1 MHFYC
6 VVRKCTLVWMAWQKE
21 VLISLGFLKL
31 YSDILD
37 VWELFFTWFVFM
49 FTARVNKNWNV
60 DSESLKQLAEVGSLK
75 SCVLLVFVLLSWRPI
90 INSHDMWTA
99 RLKLFPMEFQ
109 ALYYRLYRSHSFSL
123 RQETRAEFM
132 GSSIDDW
139 EGDGVAPPV
148 ASSYLESHHH
158 ASCVAL
164 TSVVPSLVHRSAHT
178 ISQTYRSWP
187 CRMAG

>member
-1 MHFYC
+1 
-6 VVRKCTLVWMAWQKE
+6 MAWQKE

-37 VWELFFTWFVFM
+37 VWELYFTDIFDCVYIYC
-49 FTARVNKNWNV
+49 RVCKNWDV

-99 RLKLFPMEFQ
+99 RLKLFPMEFK

-123 RQETRAEFM
+123 RQETRAEFI

-158 ASCVAL
+158 ASCVTL

-187 CRMAG
+187 CWMAG